1 MKEISPELKRSI
13 GNLPQKPGVY
23 QFYDKEGKLL
33 YVGKAKKL
41 RNRVNSYFSK
51 QKYESGKTRLMV
63 SKISR
68 IEYIVV
74 HHEYEAL
81 LLENTLIKKNQPRY
95 NVMLRDDK
103 TYPWLCLKNEPFPKV
118 FATRKVIEDGSEYY
132 GPYPSMKTL
141 RMLLDVITKGY
152 KLRTCSYL
160 LNEKNVEQKK
170 YRLCV
175 EYQIGN
181 CAGPC
186 EGLEREE
193 DYQSKIEEIRKII
206 KGDTQQLL
214 GALKERMMR
223 FSDNHEFE
231 QAHEIKLRMELI
243 DKYRSKSTVVNS
255 KIHNVDVFSIVS
267 DAYAG
272 YVNFMK
278 INNGAVIQSH
288 TMEIRK
294 RMDESD
300 AEILSVAIVDVRQK
314 FSSQST
320 QMYLSKDIDIE
331 IPGIAMSVPKIGDK
345 KRLID
350 LSLKNA
356 NYYMLDRYKDLEKV
370 DPDRYKNRILDQVK
384 SDLKLNVQP
393 DHMECFDNS
402 NMQGKDPVAACV
414 VFKNGK
420 PSKKD
425 YRHFNIKTVKGPD
438 DFASMEE
445 VVYRRYS
452 RMLREGEPLPQVVV
466 IDGGKGQLSAAMK
479 SIRRLGIEK
488 ELTVLGIAKRLEE
501 IYYPGD
507 QVPIY
512 LDKRSSTLRLIQNMR
527 NEAHRFGI
535 THHRGKRAKRS
546 IRSELSEIT
555 GIGPKTTEILLKK
568 FGSVKQVKSASFEL
582 LAQAIGASKAV
593 IVREYFN
600 QQDR

>member
-1 MKEISPELKRSI
+1 
-13 GNLPQKPGVY
+13 
-23 QFYDKEGKLL
+23 
-33 YVGKAKKL
+33 
-41 RNRVNSYFSK
+41 
-51 QKYESGKTRLMV
+51 
-63 SKISR
+63 
-68 IEYIVV
+68 
-74 HHEYEAL
+74 
-81 LLENTLIKKNQPRY
+81 
-95 NVMLRDDK
+95 
-103 TYPWLCLKNEPFPKV
+103 
-118 FATRKVIEDGSEYY
+118 
-132 GPYPSMKTL
+132 MKTL

-152 KLRTCSYL
+152 KLRTCSYM
-160 LNEKNVEQKK
+160 LNEKNVEKRK

-175 EYQIGN
+175 EFQIGN

-186 EGLEREE
+186 EGLEKEE
-193 DYQSKIEEIRKII
+193 DYKEKIDEIRKII
-206 KGDTQQLL
+206 KGDTQQLV
-214 GALKERMMR
+214 GALRERMMKLA
-223 FSDNHEFE
+223 SEQEFE
-231 QAHEIKLRMELI
+231 RAHEIKLRMELI
-243 DKYRSKSTVVNS
+243 DKYRAKSTVVNS

-294 RMDESD
+294 RMEESD
-300 AEILSVAIVDVRQK
+300 AEILAVAIADIRQK
-314 FSSQST
+314 FSSQSYEI
-320 QMYLSKDIDIE
+320 YLSKNIDIE
-331 IPGIAMSVPKIGDK
+331 IPGVELSIPKIGDK
-345 KRLID
+345 KKLIN

-370 DPDRYKNRILDQVK
+370 DPDRYTNRILDQVR
-384 SDLKLNVQP
+384 SDLRLSIQP

-402 NMQGKDPVAACV
+402 NMQGTDPVAACI

-452 RMLREGEPLPQVVV
+452 RMLREGQSLPQVVV

-479 SIRRLGIEK
+479 SIKRLGIEK

-546 IRSELSEIT
+546 IRSELSNIQ
-555 GIGPKTTEILLKK
+555 GIGPKTTEVLLKK
-568 FGSVKQVKSASFEL
+568 FGSVKQVKSASQKAL
-582 LAQAIGASKAV
+582 TQAIGASKAAT
-593 IVREYFN
+593 VRKYFD
-600 QQDR
+600 QQKG